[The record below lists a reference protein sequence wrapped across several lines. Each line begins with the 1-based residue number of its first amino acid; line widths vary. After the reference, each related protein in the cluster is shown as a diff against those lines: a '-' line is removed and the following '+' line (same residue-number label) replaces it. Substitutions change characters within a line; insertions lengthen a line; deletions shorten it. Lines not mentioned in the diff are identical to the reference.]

1 MFEIISKSLIFA
13 ENRQNGENNCKT
25 ASNQFGN
32 VVYSTLCIVAET
44 KQNEK
49 FLRLLVFG
57 FTISSE
63 KVSRGDQKNL
73 WILRSAEKS
82 SGAL

>member
-1 MFEIISKSLIFA
+1 MKLFQKVLFLQKIVKMVKIIVKRHLTNLVMLCTLLYASLP
-13 ENRQNGENNCKT
+13 
-25 ASNQFGN
+25 
-32 VVYSTLCIVAET
+32 

>member
-1 MFEIISKSLIFA
+1 ML
-13 ENRQNGENNCKT
+13 CT
-25 ASNQFGN
+25 
-32 VVYSTLCIVAET
+32 VLCIVAET
-44 KQNEK
+44 KLK
-49 FLRLLVFG
+49 SFLRLLVFG

-82 SGAL
+82 AAAL